1 MNLLRLLAWPLSLI
15 YGLAV
20 IIRNKLFDFG
30 FIPSTEINDI
40 ALIGVGNLTVGGT
53 GKTPHVEYLV
63 KLLHPKY
70 KVGTLSRG
78 YGRKT
83 IGFHLATK
91 DATTLEIGDEPK
103 QFRHR
108 FPDEIPVAV
117 DGQRVHGVKK
127 LIQKFPSLQVVI
139 LDDVFQ
145 HRRIKPG
152 LQIMLTDYG
161 RLFYQDN
168 LLPTGYLRE
177 PKSGVRRADII
188 VVTKTPDFFSPL
200 ERKRIIKEI
209 KAQPYQK
216 IYFSKIIYGD
226 FVPFSNLPANEIVT
240 KEICFGKGYSVVLLT
255 GIANSHSL
263 EYFLKDKVKEL
274 VPFRFRDHHEFMPAD
289 LLRLQEIFREMKGDK
304 KIVLTTEKDAMRLQ
318 KPGLAEYLGDL
329 PVYYVPIEVA
339 FQDQDAIDFNQQIN
353 EYVRPH
359 PANRNLHK
367 RENE

>member
-1 MNLLRLLAWPLSLI
+1 MNLLRLLAWPFSLI

-20 IIRNKLFDFG
+20 MIRNKLFDFG
-30 FIPSTEINDI
+30 IIPQTEINSI
-40 ALIGVGNLTVGGT
+40 ATIGVGNLAVGGT

-78 YGRKT
+78 YGRQT
-83 IGFHLATK
+83 SGFIVAEN

-108 FPDEIPVAV
+108 FPEDVPVAV

-127 LIQKFPSLQVVI
+127 LIGKFPSLQVVL

-152 LQIMLTDYG
+152 LQIMLTDYS
-161 RLFYQDN
+161 RLFYKDY

-177 PKSGVRRADII
+177 PKNGVNRADII

-200 ERKRIIKEI
+200 ERKVIIKEI
-209 KAQPYQK
+209 KPKPYQK
-216 IYFSKIIYGD
+216 IYFSKIVYSEFI
-226 FVPFSNLPANEIVT
+226 PFNKNASTLT
-240 KEICFGKGYSVVLLT
+240 KEKCFAENYSIVLLT

-263 EYFLKDKVKEL
+263 EYFLKDKIKEL

-289 LLRLQEIFREMKGDK
+289 LLRLQEIFRGLTGHK

-318 KPGLAEYLGDL
+318 KPGLEEYLGEL
-329 PVYYVPIEVA
+329 PIYYVPIEIA
-339 FQDQDAIDFNQQIN
+339 FQDQDETDFNQQIN
-353 EYVRPH
+353 DYVRSH
-359 PANRNLHK
+359 PVNSKLHK